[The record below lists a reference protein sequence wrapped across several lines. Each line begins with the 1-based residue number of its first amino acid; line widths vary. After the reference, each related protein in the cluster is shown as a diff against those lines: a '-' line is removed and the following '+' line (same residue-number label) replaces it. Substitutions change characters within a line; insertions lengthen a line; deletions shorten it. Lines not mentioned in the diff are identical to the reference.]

1 MRRAARVVLPG
12 CAHHIT
18 QRGNHQQDVFF
29 CDSDRAVYV
38 ALLRHHAQK
47 AGMRILGYC
56 LMTNHVHLVTTPE
69 RPNSLAAGLGRL
81 HNDYAR
87 WLHVRQG
94 RTGHLWQNRF
104 FSCPLS
110 ESHLAEVLRY
120 VELNPVR
127 AKLVRQARDWEWSSA
142 RARIEGEDPNQVIA
156 PVDLHPTG
164 TAWSQVLEQGWKAA
178 EFEIRL
184 RAATRVGRPFGDDAF
199 LETAE
204 QQTGRRLRPLK
215 PGRKAQHNCAMHG
228 ESLTALPRQLATE
241 ESFCAT
247 IRI

>member
-1 MRRAARVVLPG
+1 MDAARPDSTYMGRAARVVLPG
-12 CAHHIT
+12 CAHHVT

-29 CDSDRAVYV
+29 CDTDRDLYV
-38 ALLRHHAQK
+38 ALLRDQANK
-47 AGMRILGYC
+47 AGLRILGYC
-56 LMTNHVHLVTTPE
+56 LMTNHIHLVTTPE
-69 RPNSLAAGLGRL
+69 RPNSLAAGLGRV

-142 RARIEGEDPNQVIA
+142 RARIEGEDPKQLIA
-156 PVDLHPTG
+156 RVDLNPSG
-164 TAWSQVLEQGWKAA
+164 TAWNQVLEQGWKAA
-178 EFEIRL
+178 EFEMRL
-184 RAATRVGRPFGDDAF
+184 REATRAGRPFGDDAF
-199 LETAE
+199 LERAE
-204 QQTGRRLRPLK
+204 EQAGRRLRPLK
-215 PGRKAQHNCAMHG
+215 RGRKTRHNRPTDG
-228 ESLTALPRQLATE
+228 E
-241 ESFCAT
+241 
-247 IRI
+247 